1 VDQALSLGI
10 FHHHKIVTKSRA
22 DDAN

>member
-10 FHHHKIVTKSRA
+10 LHHHKIVTKSRA